1 MAFVPVLSFVLLLL
15 FGSANTWA
23 ACQSKSFSNRF
34 DCNGSSRN
42 IICKNSF
49 SISTGC
55 SNGCNTIGFW
65 SDGGTKYC
73 SGAVITS
80 RNCDYFGD
88 GTNPPRSGYFGGSY
102 VACDTEREADSLDCV
117 QDLLKYWDSAAGEC
131 KDFVPDTT
139 YFCENAGIES
149 VLTGGYP
156 KRANII
162 SCIDGDCHKTSS
174 LAGTCQD
181 WGFCPEGVESCE
193 VSKDSTGRR
202 PCTRSGAG
210 TTSTTVCY
218 YQCVDGRQ
226 LRCKPTSTEYVAGSI
241 YVGVCPERP
250 PTSCD
255 PPPNYSSSSGAS
267 SSGSS
272 GSSGD
277 NGGGYWSS
285 GSGGGSGG
293 GSEPQPDYMPI
304 LAAIHDTLVNANRQR
319 KALEDY
325 AADALP
331 VIKGIEQN
339 TFDASRIDNQ
349 INNRLSTLQ
358 ENGVEAGKS
367 TKKSI
372 DSTVSI
378 LDEINRYL
386 KHDSLVVYSHDTS
399 YNPLLRDIKAAIDNQ
414 TDSISVVGRAS
425 VSSDSVGRIPPVDTS
440 LLNRALYQ
448 LANNFAP
455 ADSVK
460 RRHCAELNDCLS
472 THGGTSDVC
481 FAQFKN
487 SLKDCT
493 QGGSPVDVVANAEM
507 SVLETLWKGFF
518 GEDSTPLKSTRPDT
532 NYVSPPAADSA
543 KRSIVD
549 VIAAMFSADST
560 AAVLQKVNAMKDSV
574 ERSKNDSASI
584 QPDSLWLDSAE
595 AAQYVQ
601 NALVTAPTVD
611 ECFVCHAELGTL
623 GGLAPDGL
631 VIHVDFANVG
641 GFNICAIIRAVVRI
655 IGFVVC
661 LSLTLGSWA
670 AAFGYNPKND
680 A

>member
-1 MAFVPVLSFVLLLL
+1 MAFFPVLSFLLLL
-15 FGSANTWA
+15 ALGSVDSWGACAVARVNNTCLSGQNVSCAA
-23 ACQSKSFSNRF
+23 ACYWHSGYPQNQQYCDYKV
-34 DCNGSSRN
+34 
-42 IICKNSF
+42 
-49 SISTGC
+49 
-55 SNGCNTIGFW
+55 
-65 SDGGTKYC
+65 GGTASCYDSETKCIATVY
-73 SGAVITS
+73 G
-80 RNCDYFGD
+80 CDS
-88 GTNPPRSGYFGGSY
+88 P
-102 VACDTEREADSLDCV
+102 AEKDSLRCV
-117 QDLLKYWDSAAGEC
+117 YNPNLPEC
-131 KDFVPDTT
+131 APPALDTT
-139 YFCENAGIES
+139 YHCQNVGDINI
-149 VLTGGYP
+149 LNGGYP
-156 KRANII
+156 SKALIFTCVDDVCNN
-162 SCIDGDCHKTSS
+162 TST

-181 WGFCPEGVESCE
+181 WGFCPDGVTDCE
-193 VSKDSTGRR
+193 ISKDSTGRR
-202 PCTRSGAG
+202 PCARSGVG
-210 TTSTTVCY
+210 TTSTTICY

-226 LRCKPTSTEYVAGSI
+226 LRCKPTSTQYVAGSI
-241 YVGVCPERP
+241 YVGTCPERP

-277 NGGGYWSS
+277 NGGYWSS
-285 GSGGGSGG
+285 GSGGGSGS

-339 TFDASRIDNQ
+339 TFDASRIENQ

-507 SVLETLWKGFF
+507 SVLETLWKGLF

-532 NYVSPPAADSA
+532 NYVAPPAADSA